1 MFTKH
6 GINKYD
12 WQYLLTA
19 FILISIFI
27 CTDLLGVLN
36 KEFLYYLPQ
45 MISKQPHR
53 ILSSTLIHSDLN
65 HLISN
70 LGGIVIN
77 RYFLK
82 QLGMKSKYFYM
93 QFIIIFLLF
102 NFIILWIFD
111 RILTYQFNIIPNY
124 AYLGFSGIIYAFL
137 GFILLTSFFGKDYFL
152 GFKIDFNKNREINKM
167 SKTICLIG
175 LIFSFIPGVSFVGH
189 VSGFITGC
197 FIFLI

>member
-27 CTDLLGVLN
+27 CTDLFGVLD

-111 RILTYQFNIIPNY
+111 RILSYQFNIIPNY